1 MTKTNTDEAYRR
13 YCAEWGM
20 CNRVVFDAAYW
31 MGRSDEAKQ
40 IEIMT
45 WNVAS
50 LLDDIEDGC
59 VDSGLP
65 GLSGLCREAKGEI
78 RAYYERLKN
87 EQV

>member
-1 MTKTNTDEAYRR
+1 MTNTDEAYRR
-13 YCAEWGM
+13 YCAEYGI

-59 VDSGLP
+59 VDNGLP
-65 GLSGLCREAKGEI
+65 GLSGLCREAKIEI
-78 RAYYERLKN
+78 RTYYERIKN
-87 EQV
+87 EQT